1 MPFDPARK
9 IVLRAQFDMSVYEEY
24 EVSYPDP
31 ALRLTEGN
39 EMPIWY
45 LLVPII
51 QLRLKMLTEG
61 VWFVR
66 SKCELTIPVRG

>member
-1 MPFDPARK
+1 M
-9 IVLRAQFDMSVYEEY
+9 LRAQFDMSVYGEY
-24 EVSYPDP
+24 AVSCPDP
-31 ALRLTEGN
+31 ALRLTGGN

-45 LLVPII
+45 LLVPVI
-51 QLRLKMLTEG
+51 QLRLKMLTAG